1 MAVSRQLL
9 QQLLAL
15 DESAR
20 LEIAYALL
28 KSVDTTADVDEAER
42 EKLYAALERSIE
54 EADRGDTIP
63 FDEVM
68 AELRAKRSS
77 RTAR

>member
-54 EADRGDTIP
+54 QAARGDTIP